1 MYEDL
6 IKQIKKKKTLKNV
19 DDDFVKYHLDKYF
32 KLYPKMKAKL
42 LADKVK
48 KKDIK
53 KVVKDVRSILHRAY
67 GMFLLKSYFKKEKT
81 HDIDK
86 LLKVHKSTKERL
98 PIYYKLYK
106 ELFKITGVPKS
117 LLDLGC
123 GFNPLSIK
131 YMNLDKVKYYAFDIS
146 KPDLDFLKLHID
158 FLDTKSVNLLSVKRL
173 PKTDVCF
180 MFKLL
185 NHIDLS
191 KHHRESEKLLNKVR
205 SKWLIISFP
214 LKTMSGKKM
223 NYRQNNWLKFMAER
237 NGWELVKRFILG
249 NEEFFIIK
257 K

>member
-1 MYEDL
+1 MYEEL
-6 IKQIKKKKTLKNV
+6 IREIKKKKTLKNV
-19 DDDFVKYHLDKYF
+19 DNDFVKFHLDKYF
-32 KLYPKMKAKL
+32 KLHPKL
-42 LADKVK
+42 LKKLGEDKVK
-48 KKDIK
+48 KKVWK
-53 KVVKDVRSILHRAY
+53 KVVKDIRAILHRAY
-67 GMFLLKSYFKKEKT
+67 GMFILKNYFKKNKIK
-81 HDIDK
+81 DIDK
-86 LLKVHKSTKERL
+86 LLKIHKSTKERL

-106 ELFKITGVPKS
+106 ELFKTTGIPKS

-123 GFNPLSIK
+123 GFNPLSFK
-131 YMNLDKVKYYAFDIS
+131 FMDLDNVKYYAFDIS

-158 FLDTKSVNLLSVKRL
+158 FLDTKSVNLLSVKKL

-191 KHHRESEKLLNKVR
+191 KHHKESEKLLNKVR

-237 NGWELVKRFILG
+237 NGWKLVKRFVLG
-249 NEEFFIIK
+249 NEEFFVVK